1 VRKHLKMVLVVG
13 TTLLV
18 SGGATAGAA
27 SLISGSN
34 IKKNSIPLNRLS
46 KATQKKIGAVAGQ
59 SVVPG
64 PKGAAGANGAAGA
77 TGAAGA
83 KGETG
88 AAGAKGDT
96 GSVAYSGAHWGLIDR
111 NVIGSPV
118 GALRSGP
125 FEGTGPGS
133 APPLGEGSLGLGVKD
148 GTEKVAFGNEV
159 DFVADKVTD
168 VTAVGFQV
176 FWTGEDKAISLDNL
190 PNITF
195 EVDPTG
201 PADSTSGPNYS
212 SLVFVPKGAA
222 LPANRFNAIDAT
234 STSAGWWYFTNG
246 ATVTAMGCGQAAQC
260 SFTALQAAVSTN
272 YPNMSVLSLAVG
284 KGRDSAWNGA
294 IDALRYNGSVYDFE
308 PFGVTRS
315 TP

>member
-1 VRKHLKMVLVVG
+1 MVLVVG
-13 TTLLV
+13 TLLLV

-27 SLISGSN
+27 SLISGSQ

-46 KATQKKIGAVAGQ
+46 KAAQKKIGAVSGQ

-64 PKGAAGANGAAGA
+64 PRGAAGAKGDSGVTGAAGA
-77 TGAAGA
+77 TGA
-83 KGETG
+83 TG
-88 AAGAKGDT
+88 AAGAT

-133 APPLGEGSLGLGVKD
+133 APPLGDGSLGFAVKD
-148 GTEKVAFGNEV
+148 SSEKVAFGNEA
-159 DFVADKVTD
+159 DFGADKVTD
-168 VTAVGFQV
+168 VSAVGFQV
-176 FWTGEDKAISLDNL
+176 FWTGEDKTISANNL

-195 EVDPTG
+195 EVDPSG
-201 PADSTSGPNYS
+201 PADATAPNYS
-212 SLVFVPKGAA
+212 SLVFVPNGAT
-222 LPANRFNAIDAT
+222 LPTNRFNAIDAT
-234 STSAGWWYFTNG
+234 DSAAGWWYFTG
-246 ATVTAMGCGQAAQC
+246 ATATTVGCTQGAPLC
-260 SFTALQAAVSTN
+260 SFDDLQTKVAAA

-284 KGRDSAWNGA
+284 KGRDNAWNGA

-308 PFGVTRS
+308 PFGVITC

>member
-1 VRKHLKMVLVVG
+1 MVLVVG
-13 TTLLV
+13 TLLLV

-27 SLISGSN
+27 SLISGSQ

-46 KATQKKIGAVAGQ
+46 KAAQNKIGAVSGQ

-64 PKGAAGANGAAGA
+64 PRGATGAAGANGAAGA
-77 TGAAGA
+77 
-83 KGETG
+83 
-88 AAGAKGDT
+88 AGAKGDSGAAGAAGAAGAT

-111 NVIGSPV
+111 NVIGSPI

-133 APPLGEGSLGLGVKD
+133 TPPLGDGSLGFAVKD
-148 GTEKVAFGNEV
+148 SSEKVAFGNEA
-159 DFVADKVTD
+159 DFGADKVTG

-176 FWTGEDKAISLDNL
+176 FWTGEDKGFNANNL

-201 PADSTSGPNYS
+201 PADTTAPNYS
-212 SLVFVPKGAA
+212 SLVFVPNGAT
-222 LPANRFNAIDAT
+222 LPTNRFNAIDAT
-234 STSAGWWYFTNG
+234 SSDAGWWYFTNG
-246 ATVTAMGCGQAAQC
+246 ATATAVGCAQAAPLC
-260 SFTALQAAVSTN
+260 SFDDLKTKVAAA

-284 KGRDSAWNGA
+284 KGRDYPWNGA

-308 PFGVTRS
+308 PFGVITR

>member
-1 VRKHLKMVLVVG
+1 VRKHGKTVLVVG
-13 TTLLV
+13 TLLLV

-27 SLISGSN
+27 SLISGSQ

-46 KATQKKIGAVAGQ
+46 KAAQKKIGAVSGQ

-64 PKGAAGANGAAGA
+64 PRGAAGTAGA

-83 KGETG
+83 KGDSG
-88 AAGAKGDT
+88 AAGAAGATGAT

-111 NVIGSPV
+111 NVIGSPI

-133 APPLGEGSLGLGVKD
+133 APPLGDGSLGFAVKD
-148 GTEKVAFGNEV
+148 SSEKVTFGNEA
-159 DFVADKVTD
+159 DFSADKVTG

-176 FWTGEDKAISLDNL
+176 FWTGEDKTINANNL

-201 PADSTSGPNYS
+201 PADTATPNYS
-212 SLVFVPKGAA
+212 SLVFVPNGAS
-222 LPANRFNAIDAT
+222 LPTNRFNAIDAT
-234 STSAGWWYFTNG
+234 DSAAGWWYFTNAATATAVGCTQG
-246 ATVTAMGCGQAAQC
+246 APLCSFDDLQTKVTAA
-260 SFTALQAAVSTN
+260 

-284 KGRDSAWNGA
+284 KGRDNAWNGA

-308 PFGVTRS
+308 PFGVITR

>member
-1 VRKHLKMVLVVG
+1 MVLVVG
-13 TTLLV
+13 TLLLV

-27 SLISGSN
+27 SLISGSQ

-46 KATQKKIGAVAGQ
+46 KAAQKKIGAVSGQ

-64 PKGAAGANGAAGA
+64 PRGVAGANGAAGA
-77 TGAAGA
+77 AGA
-83 KGETG
+83 KGDSG
-88 AAGAKGDT
+88 AAGAKGDTGAAGAAGAT

-133 APPLGEGSLGLGVKD
+133 APPLGDGSLGFAVKD
-148 GTEKVAFGNEV
+148 SSEKVAFGNEA
-159 DFVADKVTD
+159 DFGADKVTD
-168 VTAVGFQV
+168 VSAVGFQV
-176 FWTGEDKAISLDNL
+176 FWTGEDKTISANNL

-195 EVDPTG
+195 EVDPSG
-201 PADSTSGPNYS
+201 PADATAPNYS
-212 SLVFVPKGAA
+212 SLVFVPNGAS
-222 LPANRFNAIDAT
+222 LPTNRFNAIDAT
-234 STSAGWWYFTNG
+234 DTAAGWWYFTG
-246 ATVTAMGCGQAAQC
+246 ATATTVGCGQTGTPC
-260 SFTALQAAVSTN
+260 SFDDLQTKVAAA

-284 KGRDSAWNGA
+284 KGRDNAWNGA

-308 PFGVTRS
+308 PFGVITR

>member
-1 VRKHLKMVLVVG
+1 MVLVVG
-13 TTLLV
+13 TMLLV

-27 SLISGSN
+27 SLISGSQ

-46 KATQKKIGAVAGQ
+46 KAAQKRIGAVSGQ

-64 PKGAAGANGAAGA
+64 PRGAAGAAGANGAAGA
-77 TGAAGA
+77 AGA
-83 KGETG
+83 KGDSGATG
-88 AAGAKGDT
+88 ATGAKGDT

-111 NVIGSPV
+111 NVMGSPV

-133 APPLGEGSLGLGVKD
+133 APPLGDGSLGLAVKD
-148 GTEKVAFGNEV
+148 GTEKVAFGNEK
-159 DFVADKVTD
+159 DFVADKVTG

-176 FWTGEDKAISLDNL
+176 FWTGEDKTANANNL

-201 PADSTSGPNYS
+201 PAETTGLNYS
-212 SLVFVPKGAA
+212 SMVFVPNGAA
-222 LPANRFNAIDAT
+222 LPTNRFNAIDAT
-234 STSAGWWYFTNG
+234 DSAAGWWYFTG
-246 ATVTAMGCGQAAQC
+246 ATGTALGCTQAAPLC
-260 SFTALQAAVSTN
+260 SFDDLQTKVATT

-284 KGRDSAWNGA
+284 KGRDYLWNGA

-308 PFGVTRS
+308 PFGVVTR